1 MLDARLT
8 PKGKEQ
14 CRNLREDIQKYMTM
28 EKSSDSSDRTRDMTT
43 EKDVNVNLH
52 DLHHLLRPNSNGEI
66 DVCVVTSPM
75 SRCVETSL
83 LSFGFLLQTPDDGG
97 DGDKTGRNGKS
108 VPFLAH
114 ESLRETVNF
123 NCDRRRPISHIA
135 QDFPQ
140 VDFSHCKHEEDMI
153 WSSLLS
159 LERHRQEFENDGHM
173 ESAELHL
180 VSQRGIEA
188 FQFLQSL
195 PYSTLVLCTHS
206 AYLRCILSWGHPGGV
221 PLMVEQK
228 LDQREDP
235 KQQDKVLEYSCIFY
249 EEFHRED
256 DPSTKE
262 ELETCLRSFEEYMRN
277 DYANAEL
284 RSFCLLIK

>member
-1 MLDARLT
+1 
-8 PKGKEQ
+8 
-14 CRNLREDIQKYMTM
+14 
-28 EKSSDSSDRTRDMTT
+28 
-43 EKDVNVNLH
+43 
-52 DLHHLLRPNSNGEI
+52 
-66 DVCVVTSPM
+66 
-75 SRCVETSL
+75 
-83 LSFGFLLQTPDDGG
+83 
-97 DGDKTGRNGKS
+97 
-108 VPFLAH
+108 
-114 ESLRETVNF
+114 
-123 NCDRRRPISHIA
+123 
-135 QDFPQ
+135 
-140 VDFSHCKHEEDMI
+140 
-153 WSSLLS
+153 LS